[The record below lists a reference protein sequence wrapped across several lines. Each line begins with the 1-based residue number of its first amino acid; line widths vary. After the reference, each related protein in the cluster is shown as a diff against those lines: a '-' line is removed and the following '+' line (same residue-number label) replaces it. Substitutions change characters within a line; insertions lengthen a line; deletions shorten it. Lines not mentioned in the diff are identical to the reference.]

1 MMSRERGEETAEEL
15 KHNEYS
21 FLKMLMANNHFQE
34 SFIFNN
40 IHLNICII
48 RSISMWF
55 TLCTYDPLISL

>member
-48 RSISMWF
+48 
-55 TLCTYDPLISL
+55 